1 MNNRK
6 LQIGIDRIISVNWLD
21 KMSQLILAGN
31 DKDTI
36 CEIFDELLKD
46 KLSGG
51 KPGVRGS
58 REKTITIL
66 LKTWLTVPSDLKA
79 LRDYGLKLLR
89 ILSQKD
95 RIIVHWGMIQ
105 ASYPFWSA
113 VAAHTGRILN
123 LQKTVASV
131 HIQRRIR
138 EDYGERE
145 TVSRATQ
152 RVLRSFLDWGVL
164 KETGDKGIYWQ
175 GNQYQVEDPSLITWL
190 VEASLHTRLNGS
202 AAIKDLLVSPS
213 IFPFR
218 LAHISAEHVASLSP
232 RLNILKH
239 GLDDDLL
246 MLSKEAE
253 AE

>member
-1 MNNRK
+1 MIDRK
-6 LQIGIDRIISVNWLD
+6 LQIGIDRIISLNWLE
-21 KMSQLILAGN
+21 KTSQLILAGN
-31 DKDTI
+31 DKDSI

-51 KPGVRGS
+51 KPGGRGS

-66 LKTWLTVPSDLKA
+66 LKTWLTVPFDLKA
-79 LRDYGLKLLR
+79 LRDNGLKLLR
-89 ILSQKD
+89 ILSQKE

-123 LQKTVASV
+123 LQKTVAALHV
-131 HIQRRIR
+131 QRRIR

-164 KETGDKGIYWQ
+164 KETGDKGIYGQ
-175 GNQYQVEDPSLITWL
+175 GNQYQVEDPRLITWL
-190 VEASLHTRLNGS
+190 VEASLHARLNGS
-202 AAIKDLLVSPS
+202 AAIKDLLASPS

-218 LAHISAEHVASLSP
+218 LAHISAEHVASLSS
-232 RLNILKH
+232 RLNILRH

-246 MLSKEAE
+246 MLHKEAR
-253 AE
+253 AK